1 MEEPIIIENFKKL
14 VESNFKE
21 AHAVGYYADKL
32 GVTSKALTMQLT
44 RSIGKPPRLLIQER
58 ILLEAKRYLA
68 FSNVSVAEIGYII
81 GFEDANYFIRFFRLH
96 ENKTP
101 AQFRKQNN
109 LEHVKVRSDK
119 N

>member
-1 MEEPIIIENFKKL
+1 MLGLIITKKL
-14 VESNFKE
+14 HSIDSFRIL
-21 AHAVGYYADKL
+21 KL
-32 GVTSKALTMQLT
+32 S
-44 RSIGKPPRLLIQER
+44 PRPLIQER
-58 ILLEAKRYLA
+58 ILLVAKRYLA

-109 LEHVKVRSDK
+109 LEYAKIQSDK